1 MRALPVPGSPL
12 SQPAPPPDS
21 SLGSPSL
28 AQPITPSG
36 AQPVNLF
43 GPPALAGPASR
54 AGTGVLRHNPHVS
67 PEWPPAPASGCS
79 AAPHRTPSA
88 GLPNADPR
96 DWLGRAWRPLNG
108 GMRSCSWPQDP
119 ELKKARAVR
128 DSQAAEIW
136 EEEGPV
142 GRGSPGRPP
151 LRGPQAQPLLD
162 AGLAGLG
169 VEGQRPAGTGGICS
183 LGLGSTLTPETSF
196 LCRTRLAPVSGCLE
210 TRTGSGCIG
219 LRRQSRVPPHP
230 PGAHP

>member
-151 LRGPQAQPLLD
+151 LKVLRPSHSWMLALLD
-162 AGLAGLG
+162 WEWRASAPLGQAASAAWAWGL
-169 VEGQRPAGTGGICS
+169 P
-183 LGLGSTLTPETSF
+183 
-196 LCRTRLAPVSGCLE
+196 
-210 TRTGSGCIG
+210 
-219 LRRQSRVPPHP
+219 
-230 PGAHP
+230 